1 MTLIVFA
8 AVGLILGYVLGT
20 SRRGFATMATVSIG
34 SVVVAFMLLG
44 ALVRN
49 RSRDHSH
56 AA

>member
-1 MTLIVFA
+1 VIVFA

-20 SRRGFATMATVSIG
+20 SRRGFATMAAVSIG